1 MSHSCHLF
9 VFLYIYKTNNINH
22 LKKHVFSCLFLCDM
36 YMLTC
41 PKSVINNDEI
51 TNQMDTV
58 MKLSF
63 TIFPKRTRTESY
75 FLRDAAVKFNRI
87 SNKDVKSH
95 FKFERSFNII
105 AQSMGLQKTEI
116 DRVRKIKQ
124 RLPDHTL
131 IGVARWHIILSNEN
145 RSAQCYLFVCEGNIA
160 YLSAPDMLFSGDTM
174 FIDSTT
180 RSSVYK
186 TTYKFTQPDRAYGY
200 INLRFDSEFT
210 LVTKRRGVAKSE
222 KAPSSAL
229 VRVMAE
235 NEALRRELE
244 ELKIKNT

>member
-1 MSHSCHLF
+1 M
-9 VFLYIYKTNNINH
+9 
-22 LKKHVFSCLFLCDM
+22 
-36 YMLTC
+36 
-41 PKSVINNDEI
+41 KSLI
-51 TNQMDTV
+51 TMDSV

-63 TIFPKRTRTESY
+63 TIFPKRTRNESY
-75 FLRDAAVKFNRI
+75 FIRGATVKFNRI
-87 SNKDVKSH
+87 SNKDVSSH

-105 AQSMGLQKTEI
+105 AQSMGLQKAEI

-124 RLPDHTL
+124 RLPTHTL
-131 IGVARWHIILSNEN
+131 IGVARWHITPSRGN
-145 RSAQCYLFVCEGNIA
+145 RSALCYLFVCEGEIA
-160 YLSAPDMLFSGDTM
+160 YLSAPDMVFSGDTM

-186 TTYKFTQPDRAYGY
+186 TTYKLTQPDKAYGY

-210 LVTKRRGVAKSE
+210 LVTKRRGAAKSE

-244 ELKIKNT
+244 ELKKKNT